1 MEKEPQEM
9 IFMMV
14 KDMAVVV
21 LVILVCLELYFFPSH
36 NNLFLYERFI
46 CNVFGLYVGF
56 GFGQETKRGILIY

>member
-1 MEKEPQEM
+1 MEKEPLEM

-46 CNVFGLYVGF
+46 CNVFGLYVDF
-56 GFGQETKRGILIY
+56 